1 VRKILLLLS
10 ISTQFCIGQDPFSIP
25 AIHIRSIIPGNGDAM
40 PLLAQPACA
49 SRLKGFSA
57 SALTERRFL
66 IEGFNLSSAAIGL
79 PLSFG
84 GVGLTI
90 NYSGSQEF
98 NLSSIGL
105 VYGKNLGKVDLGVS
119 FHYTSIKLNGYGKSS
134 TIEFEL
140 GSLWQISER
149 IHSSILLKNPVGGKF
164 GLDKTEKLPAV
175 FRFGLGFKASEN
187 VSIAVELIKEEEQKP
202 GFNTGLCY
210 VFNKKFFFQ
219 AGIQT
224 LIASPYWSIGYQIK
238 KLRVETYC
246 SYHQQLG
253 FSPAISLIFLNP
265 DEK

>member
-1 VRKILLLLS
+1 MRKILLLLS

-25 AIHIRSIIPGNGDAM
+25 AIHIRSIVPGNGNAIL
-40 PLLAQPACA
+40 LLAQPATA

-57 SALTERRFL
+57 AAFTEKRFL
-66 IEGFNLSSAAIGL
+66 LEGLNNSMAAIGL

-84 GVGLTI
+84 GIGFTI
-90 NYSGSQEF
+90 DYSGSKEY

-119 FHYTSIKLNGYGKSS
+119 FNYTSIKLNGYSKSS
-134 TIEFEL
+134 TIEFAL
-140 GSLWQISER
+140 GSLWKVSEK
-149 IHSSILLKNPVGGKF
+149 IHSSILLKNPIGGRF

-175 FRFGLGFKASEN
+175 IRFGLGYKASDN
-187 VSIAVELIKEEEQKP
+187 VSIAIELIKEEEQKA

-210 VFNKKFFFQ
+210 AFNKRFFFQ

-224 LIASPYWSIGYQIK
+224 PIASPYWSIGYQIK

-246 SYHQQLG
+246 GYHPQLG
-253 FSPAISLIFLNP
+253 FSPAISLIFLNA
-265 DEK
+265 DKE